1 MKYIFL
7 IYHQKQYRDDDT
19 KQVKEFEPVPLVCET
34 DTLAT
39 RQLIIIILIDE
50 YKEQKYK
57 IHQYRFKGV
66 KLCSTSPNISYG
78 SF

>member
-1 MKYIFL
+1 MIIF
-7 IYHQKQYRDDDT
+7 
-19 KQVKEFEPVPLVCET
+19 
-34 DTLAT
+34 
-39 RQLIIIILIDE
+39 IDE

-66 KLCSTSPNISYG
+66 QLLYSTSPNISYG

>member
-1 MKYIFL
+1 MKIQRT
-7 IYHQKQYRDDDT
+7 HH
-19 KQVKEFEPVPLVCET
+19 
-34 DTLAT
+34 
-39 RQLIIIILIDE
+39 IIIIIIFIDE

-66 KLCSTSPNISYG
+66 QLYSTNPNISYG